1 MSTDDCCLRRFN
13 NSIRCSS
20 SKINS
25 LFFSLIVDV
34 FEERRVRFDDEEDR
48 TTRRKQNSYK
58 SILI

>member
-1 MSTDDCCLRRFN
+1 MSIDVCCLRRFN

>member
-1 MSTDDCCLRRFN
+1 MSTDVCCLRRFN